1 MCEVSC
7 VRSRMCEQ
15 SVRPQCFHITH
26 LCSWTGGAPL
36 ESRHTVSIDRVL
48 HRKSGVN
55 IDSPTAATALTS
67 WEALYQAKCR
77 MLSVA
82 LEPTQVDLFWDHT
95 QVDLFCDPTQVDL
108 FWDPTQVD
116 LFCDPIQV
124 DLFWDPTQVDLCYLS
139 CCSSLRCCL
148 LHARRNLIAHHSR
161 HEAAQGARGRGVD
174 NALVSQEWTMSL
186 WLRSAQCACGSAKG
200 ARSGASVSLTS
211 WGFKSQDQS
220 ALHGCTMGSAK
231 ATGGMSRWS
240 KTLSKASRAHPY
252 PAVTCT
258 PIPCRYLHN
267 QYVAFKTIQ

>member
-26 LCSWTGGAPL
+26 LCSWTGGALL

-95 QVDLFCDPTQVDL
+95 QVTCFATPHKLTCFGTPHKLTCFGTPYKLTCFGTPHKLTCAIYRAAAVCVAACCTQGE
-108 FWDPTQVD
+108 T
-116 LFCDPIQV
+116 
-124 DLFWDPTQVDLCYLS
+124 
-139 CCSSLRCCL
+139 
-148 LHARRNLIAHHSR
+148 
-161 HEAAQGARGRGVD
+161 
-174 NALVSQEWTMSL
+174 
-186 WLRSAQCACGSAKG
+186 
-200 ARSGASVSLTS
+200 
-211 WGFKSQDQS
+211 
-220 ALHGCTMGSAK
+220 
-231 ATGGMSRWS
+231 
-240 KTLSKASRAHPY
+240 
-252 PAVTCT
+252 
-258 PIPCRYLHN
+258 
-267 QYVAFKTIQ
+267 